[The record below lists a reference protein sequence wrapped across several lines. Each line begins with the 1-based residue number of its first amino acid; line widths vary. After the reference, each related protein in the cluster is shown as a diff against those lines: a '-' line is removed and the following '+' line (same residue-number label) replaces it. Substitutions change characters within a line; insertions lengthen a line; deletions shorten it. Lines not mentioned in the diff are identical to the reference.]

1 MSSITG
7 SRCLIAYRSCPFWP
21 YRRCE
26 KCPAKISTKTVHVTQ
41 PACSKFRENYNELVA
56 TLSASRGTGLI
67 AQLAEKECRPEAELR
82 SAGADE
88 ASAPARAFAI
98 QT

>member
-1 MSSITG
+1 VNEFNHRIATPDRLSELSVLALAKMREMSSEN
-7 SRCLIAYRSCPFWP
+7 LHQ
-21 YRRCE
+21 
-26 KCPAKISTKTVHVTQ
+26 TVHVTQ

-56 TLSASRGTGLI
+56 TPSASRGTGLI

-82 SAGADE
+82 SA
-88 ASAPARAFAI
+88 FAI